1 MKYFLLLAKRH
12 KKYLKE
18 KKLFRNSTISF
29 YNFWE
34 IEDYNN
40 FWLQKFIV
48 DRNLN
53 PKNKSI
59 NFFSVFGPRYVL
71 KKQKA
76 KINIFFSGET
86 MSRFKKYDDYCLTE
100 VDLALGFDDLQHEK
114 YYRLPLWILDF
125 FEPNVNLEKVKEKLN
140 LLNYYQNNKLTIRE
154 KFCCLIARHDENG
167 IRRKMVNT
175 LNPIET
181 VDCAGK
187 LFNNTNR
194 LQTDFSNNKIKFL
207 ENYKFNICPEN
218 TNQENYT
225 TEKLFESVAAG
236 CIPIYWGSVQKPEP
250 NIFKPS
256 SIIFFDEFNNSLS
269 EDVERLH
276 KDPKLYL
283 DFISQNPFQETAAEY
298 IMHTISNLELKL
310 KEIINQ
316 A

>member
-18 KKLFRNSTISF
+18 KKIFRNSTISF

-34 IEDYNN
+34 IEDYND

-59 NFFSVFGPRYVL
+59 NFFSVFGPRYIL

-76 KINIFFSGET
+76 AINIFFSGET
-86 MSRFKKYDDYCLTE
+86 MSRFKKYHDYCLPE

-114 YYRLPLWILDF
+114 YFRLPLWILDF
-125 FEPNVNLEKVKEKLN
+125 FEPTVDLEKVKEKLKQ
-140 LLNYYQNNKLTIRE
+140 LNYYKNNKPIVRE
-154 KFCCLIARHDENG
+154 KFCSLIARHDENG
-167 IRRKMVNT
+167 IRKKIVNT

-187 LFNNTNR
+187 LFNNTAR
-194 LQTDFSNNKIKFL
+194 LQTEFANNKVKFL

-225 TEKLFESVAAG
+225 TEKLFESFAAG
-236 CIPIYWGSVQKPEP
+236 CIPIYWGSAQKPEP

-256 SIIFFDEFNNSLS
+256 SIIFFDDFKNTLS

-276 KDPKLYL
+276 KDPKLYV

-298 IMHTISNLELKL
+298 IMQTISNLELKL
-310 KEIINQ
+310 KELINQ